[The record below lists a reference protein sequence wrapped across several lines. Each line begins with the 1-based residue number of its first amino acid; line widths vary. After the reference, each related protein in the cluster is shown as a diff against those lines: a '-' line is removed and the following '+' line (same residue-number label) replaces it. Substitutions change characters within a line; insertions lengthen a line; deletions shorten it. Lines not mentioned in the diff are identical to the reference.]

1 MFFDRISRVIAA
13 GLFVASVW
21 ASVGITVARAQ
32 QTQSPDIRAFIAD
45 PGQLLRQY
53 PNGGRLSIVVQ
64 QVALADP
71 ASFKAL
77 MGLLANANDIQKG
90 ALGEGLAQAAKI
102 LVLTDQPLA
111 AEWQQQIAAVTDPT
125 FKTAAI
131 NAFGDVQLG
140 AVGGGPLAP
149 PAAVGGRREAE
160 GMDRRLRMRRLQS
173 LRHLSRS
180 RPEPLQEAP
189 LILRVISQVI
199 HQVIHQAVRQVLR
212 HLILQVARSANKWF
226 TRSEAAWALSNI
238 G

>member
-1 MFFDRISRVIAA
+1 MFFDRTSRVIAA

-77 MGLLANANDIQKG
+77 MDLLPNANDIQKG

-111 AEWQQQIAAVTDPT
+111 AEWQKQIAAVTDPT

-140 AVGGGPLAP
+140 AVGGGPLGATGGGGGQAGGGGNGSPPPNAP
-149 PAAVGGRREAE
+149 TAVVTPSFTFSSGTTAGSAFNTPGNIAGNPPGNTPGGTP
-160 GMDRRLRMRRLQS
+160 GIT
-173 LRHLSRS
+173 
-180 RPEPLQEAP
+180 PFNTPGGP
-189 LILRVISQVI
+189 VSQ
-199 HQVIHQAVRQVLR
+199 
-212 HLILQVARSANKWF
+212 
-226 TRSEAAWALSNI
+226 
-238 G
+238 